1 MMNLQDKRDGEF
13 QNELG
18 VWFTFRF
25 MKDEDGSELRKS
37 DREFI
42 NCMIDMQD
50 GTFRY
55 ALLLKTRVHVA
66 VDEDESSYLVFERWH
81 ISKLNLYKN

>member
-1 MMNLQDKRDGEF
+1 MLNLQDKREGEF
-13 QNELG
+13 QNENG

-37 DREFI
+37 DRDEV
-42 NCMIDMQD
+42 NVMIDMSD
-50 GTFRY
+50 GTYRY
-55 ALLLKTRVHVA
+55 ARMFKTRVYVA
-66 VDEDESSYLVFERWH
+66 IDEDENSYLVFERWH